1 MKKIILDSID
11 KSQHRGLNFRNLL
24 YNNEARAF
32 FFQAVTFLIV
42 IALFYSAIGNL
53 FENIEQRGIQT
64 GFSFLKN
71 RAGFDILPFLG
82 NYVVDYTPESP
93 NLSVFYVGLI
103 NTLVV
108 AFFGIIL
115 STVIGL
121 LIGIARLSNNY
132 LISKLAGGYIE
143 LFRNIP
149 VLLQI
154 LFWYNLFINAFPHPK
169 KSFSFFDIAFLNQ
182 RGLYMPKPIP
192 EEGFIF
198 VALSLLIGI
207 IAAYFIKKFYKKKHE
222 LTGIH
227 TSTWPYT
234 TALVL
239 GLPLIVYLILGSPL
253 QFDLAV
259 LGKFNLKGGMT
270 IVPEFL
276 ALAFALSVYTAT
288 YIAEAIRS
296 GIEAVDKGQKEAAAA
311 IGLSPVQSLKLIVLP
326 QALRVAIP
334 PTINQYLNLK
344 KNSSLA
350 TVIGYPELMSTFGGT
365 VLNQVGQAV
374 EILAM
379 AMLVYLVI
387 SLFISLLLNY
397 VNKKMEIQG
406 R

>member
-169 KSFSFFDIAFLNQ
+169 
-182 RGLYMPKPIP
+182 
-192 EEGFIF
+192 
-198 VALSLLIGI
+198 
-207 IAAYFIKKFYKKKHE
+207 
-222 LTGIH
+222 
-227 TSTWPYT
+227 
-234 TALVL
+234 
-239 GLPLIVYLILGSPL
+239 
-253 QFDLAV
+253 
-259 LGKFNLKGGMT
+259 
-270 IVPEFL
+270 
-276 ALAFALSVYTAT
+276 
-288 YIAEAIRS
+288 
-296 GIEAVDKGQKEAAAA
+296 
-311 IGLSPVQSLKLIVLP
+311 
-326 QALRVAIP
+326 
-334 PTINQYLNLK
+334 
-344 KNSSLA
+344 
-350 TVIGYPELMSTFGGT
+350 
-365 VLNQVGQAV
+365 
-374 EILAM
+374 
-379 AMLVYLVI
+379 
-387 SLFISLLLNY
+387 
-397 VNKKMEIQG
+397 
-406 R
+406 

>member
-1 MKKIILDSID
+1 MR
-11 KSQHRGLNFRNLL
+11 QAL
-24 YNNEARAF
+24 Y
-32 FFQAVTFLIV
+32 
-42 IALFYSAIGNL
+42 
-53 FENIEQRGIQT
+53 
-64 GFSFLKN
+64 
-71 RAGFDILPFLG
+71 GFDILPFLG

-108 AFFGIIL
+108 AFIGIIL
-115 STVIGL
+115 STLIGL

-143 LFRNIP
+143 LFRNVPI
-149 VLLQI
+149 LLQI
-154 LFWYNLFINAFPHPK
+154 LFWYNLFINVFPHPK
-169 KSFSFFDIAFLNQ
+169 QSFSFFDLAFLNQ
-182 RGLYMPKPIP
+182 RGLYLPKPIP
-192 EEGFIF
+192 EEGFLF
-198 VALSLLIGI
+198 VGITFIIGI

-234 TALVL
+234 AALII
-239 GLPLIVYLILGSPL
+239 GLPIIVYLLSGSPL
-253 QFDLAV
+253 QFDYAI
-259 LGKFNLKGGMT
+259 LGKFNLKGGMAV
-270 IVPEFL
+270 VPEFL
-276 ALAFALSVYTAT
+276 ALTFALSVYTAT

-311 IGLSPVQSLKLIVLP
+311 IGLTQIQSLKLIVLP

-334 PTINQYLNLK
+334 PTINQYLNLT

-374 EILAM
+374 EILGM

-397 VNKKMEIQG
+397 VNKKMAIQG

>member
-169 KSFSFFDIAFLNQ
+169 QSFSFFDIAFLNQ

-227 TSTWPYT
+227 TSTWSYT

-334 PTINQYLNLK
+334 PTINQYLNLT

-350 TVIGYPELMSTFGGT
+350 TVIGYPELMSSFGGT

-374 EILAM
+374 EILGM

-387 SLFISLLLNY
+387 SLVISLLLNY
-397 VNKKMEIQG
+397 VNKKMAIQG

>member
-207 IAAYFIKKFYKKKHE
+207 ITAYFIKKFYKKKHE

-311 IGLSPVQSLKLIVLP
+311 IGLSPVESLKLIVLP

-334 PTINQYLNLK
+334 PTINQYLNLT

-350 TVIGYPELMSTFGGT
+350 TVIGYPELMSSFGGT

-374 EILAM
+374 EILGM

-387 SLFISLLLNY
+387 SLVISLLLNY
-397 VNKKMEIQG
+397 VNKKMAIQG

>member
-334 PTINQYLNLK
+334 PTINQYLNLT

-350 TVIGYPELMSTFGGT
+350 TVIGYPELMSSFGGT

-374 EILAM
+374 EILGM

-387 SLFISLLLNY
+387 SLVISLLLNY
-397 VNKKMEIQG
+397 VNKKMAIQG

>member
-1 MKKIILDSID
+1 M
-11 KSQHRGLNFRNLL
+11 L

-32 FFQAVTFLIV
+32 FFQIVTFVLV
-42 IALFYSAIGNL
+42 VGLFYTAIGNL
-53 FENIEQRGIQT
+53 FQNIDERGINT
-64 GFSFLKN
+64 GFTFLKN

-82 NYVVDYTPESP
+82 NYVVDYTPESS
-93 NLSVFYVGLI
+93 NFSVFYVGLV

-108 AFFGIIL
+108 AFVGIIL
-115 STVIGL
+115 STLIGL

-132 LISKLAGGYIE
+132 LVAKLAGGYIE
-143 LFRNIP
+143 LFRNVPI
-149 VLLQI
+149 LLQI
-154 LFWYNLFINAFPHPK
+154 LFWYNLFINLFPHPK
-169 KSFSFFDIAFLNQ
+169 QSFAFFDIMFLNQ
-182 RGLYMPKPIP
+182 RGLYLPKPIP
-192 EEGFIF
+192 EDGFMLVAIALLLGITASYF
-198 VALSLLIGI
+198 V
-207 IAAYFIKKFYKKKHE
+207 KKYYKKKHE

-227 TSTWPYT
+227 TSTWPFSI
-234 TALVL
+234 ALIL
-239 GLPLIVYLILGSPL
+239 GLPIIIFLILGSPL
-253 QFDLAV
+253 QFDIAV
-259 LGKFNLKGGMT
+259 LGKFNLRGGMNV
-270 IVPEFL
+270 VPEFL
-276 ALAFALSVYTAT
+276 ALTFALSVYTAT

-311 IGLSPVQSLKLIVLP
+311 IGLTPTQSLKLIILP

-334 PTINQYLNLK
+334 PTINQYLNLT

-350 TVIGYPELMSTFGGT
+350 TAIGYPELMSAFGGT

-397 VNKKMEIQG
+397 VNNKMAIQG